1 MRKTV
6 RLAPARSRQMLAV
19 ALKEFRQILR
29 DRRSLLILLFVPA
42 FFLLLYGYAL
52 NFDIRNVRLAVQDQD
67 RSTKSREL
75 VSSFVNSGYFSLVG
89 YVDSPSEL
97 DRLVDEG
104 KVRAILAIPAGFER
118 DLSLRQPVTVQV
130 IIDGDNA
137 NTASTVTGYARI
149 LIGAY
154 SSAQMQVR
162 LRADASARQVPL
174 PSITIEPRIWYNPQL
189 RSTLFL
195 VPGLIAY
202 ISMITAVVST
212 ALSVVREKERGTME
226 QVRMAP
232 LSPLPYILGKTLPY
246 LVISF
251 VSSILVILSA
261 MLLFEL
267 PMRGSWLLLCAAIGL
282 FLIGAQ
288 AQGLLISTIAESQ
301 QVAFQV
307 ALLSSLLPTMI
318 LSGFIF
324 PITSM
329 PTVVQWITHIVPA
342 RYFLVAL
349 RAIVLK
355 GADIT
360 AFWEQMVALAIFA
373 TVALGLASLRLRREW
388 A

>member
-1 MRKTV
+1 MRQT
-6 RLAPARSRQMLAV
+6 LAV
-19 ALKEFRQILR
+19 ASKELRQILR
-29 DRRSLLILLFVPA
+29 DKRSLMILLFVPA
-42 FFLLLYGYAL
+42 FFLLIFGYAL
-52 NFDIRNVRLAVQDQD
+52 NFDIRNVKLAVQDQD

-75 VSSFVNSGYFSLVG
+75 VSSFVNSDYFALVG
-89 YVDSPSEL
+89 YVDSPKEL
-97 DRLVDEG
+97 DRLVDKG
-104 KVRAILAIPAGFER
+104 QVRAVLAIPPGFER
-118 DLSLRQPVTVQV
+118 DLAIRQPVTVQV

-137 NTASTVTGYARI
+137 NTASAVLGYSRTLINEFNGAQMAAIAGPNLPVARI
-149 LIGAY
+149 
-154 SSAQMQVR
+154 S
-162 LRADASARQVPL
+162 
-174 PSITIEPRIWYNPQL
+174 IEPRIWYNPQL

-232 LSPLPYILGKTLPY
+232 LSPLPYILGKTTPY

-251 VSSILVILSA
+251 LSALVVILAA
-261 MLLFEL
+261 MLLFQL
-267 PMRGSWLLLCAAIGL
+267 PMRGSWLLLCLSIGL

-324 PITSM
+324 PISSM
-329 PTVVQWITHIVPA
+329 PIVVQWITRIVPA

-349 RAIVLK
+349 RSIVLK

-360 AFWEQMVALAIFA
+360 AFWQDLVALLIFA
-373 TVALGLASLRLRREW
+373 SVATGLASLRLRREW
-388 A
+388 S

>member
-1 MRKTV
+1 MRKT
-6 RLAPARSRQMLAV
+6 LAV
-19 ALKEFRQILR
+19 ALKELRQILR
-29 DRRSLLILLFVPA
+29 DQRSLLILLFVPA

-52 NFDIRNVRLAVQDQD
+52 NFDIRNVTLAVQDKD
-67 RSTKSREL
+67 RSTKSRAL

-97 DRLVDEG
+97 DRLVDLG
-104 KVRAILAIPAGFER
+104 RVRTILSIPAGFER

-137 NTASTVTGYARI
+137 NTASTVSGYART
-149 LIGAY
+149 LINEFSGV
-154 SSAQMQVR
+154 QMQSTRAGPGSR
-162 LRADASARQVPL
+162 LPVPVI
-174 PSITIEPRIWYNPQL
+174 SVEPRIWYNPQL

-232 LSPLPYILGKTLPY
+232 LSPLPYIIGKTLPY

-251 VSSILVILSA
+251 VSAILVILSA
-261 MLLFEL
+261 MLLFDL
-267 PMRGSWLLLCAAIGL
+267 PMRGSWLLLCGAIGL

-288 AQGLLISTIAESQ
+288 AQGLLISTIAETQ

-349 RAIVLK
+349 RSIVLK

-360 AFWEQMVALAIFA
+360 AFWQEMVALAIFA